1 MVLSWVEMVLV
12 VNFEKIQSDSFSNS
26 SSLSGALKNQKK
38 FRQGTVVTF
47 LLNLGQFVDQF
58 RLTIQQILYVKS

>member
-58 RLTIQQILYVKS
+58 RLTIQQILCVKS